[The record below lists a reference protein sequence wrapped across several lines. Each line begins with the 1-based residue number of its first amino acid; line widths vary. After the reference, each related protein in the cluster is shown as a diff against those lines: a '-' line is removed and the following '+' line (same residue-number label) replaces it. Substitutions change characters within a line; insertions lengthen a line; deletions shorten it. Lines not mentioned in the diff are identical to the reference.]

1 MFWVWDIT
9 CAFLLG
15 GLPPGSPPGFLFGV
29 FIGQY
34 LPCKSP
40 VSLILRDAMFYY
52 PSVGEPQD
60 DTGVGVRFG

>member
-1 MFWVWDIT
+1 MA

-15 GLPPGSPPGFLFGV
+15 GLPPGSPPGFLFDV

-34 LPCKSP
+34 PPCKSP
-40 VSLILRDAMFYY
+40 ASFILRDAMFYY